1 MKKIFF
7 PVLLAL
13 ATQNLFA
20 QYLIVGKDSISVKDY
35 IRDNKYGLEN
45 SGTEKSVNATID
57 FLLLQQLA
65 KEKKADRLNFFVN
78 TVNQRLSEIREQKFY
93 PKSVIDP
100 LLTDLVASN
109 QKEVQVLLFIRKRMR
124 MIKRIINHSTI
135 RLKPAK

>member
-7 PVLLAL
+7 PVLLAV
-13 ATQNLFA
+13 ATQNLFS

-65 KEKKADRLNFFVN
+65 KEKKADICIFGH
-78 TVNQRLSEIREQKFY
+78 THREYIEEKNGIKFINPGALQDKKY
-93 PKSVIDP
+93 I
-100 LLTDLVASN
+100 LWAEN
-109 QKEVQVLLFIRKRMR
+109 EFIEK
-124 MIKRIINHSTI
+124 KV
-135 RLKPAK
+135 K